1 MFRLEQDKIR
11 LSAQLNQM
19 LQSHK
24 EIAAE
29 KTGLEKSNKESTATL
44 TDLNGKYLEIVKINS
59 QLSEDNDSLKKELEH
74 LNSQL

>member
-59 QLSEDNDSLKKELEH
+59 QLSEDNDSLKKELEQ